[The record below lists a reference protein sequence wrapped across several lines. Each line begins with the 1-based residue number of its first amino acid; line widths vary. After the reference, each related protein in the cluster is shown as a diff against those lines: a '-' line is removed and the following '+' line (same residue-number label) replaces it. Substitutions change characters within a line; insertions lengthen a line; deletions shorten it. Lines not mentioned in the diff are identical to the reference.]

1 MKLNRNIL
9 FPTLLIIQIVIN
21 LLFVINSNYLF
32 IRTILSFL
40 SLVLMPGLLLILCL
54 RIKNLRNYEYLSYII
69 GFSLS
74 LLILGGLLINSLL
87 PLIGVIKPL
96 SDIPVIVGYNL
107 LLLILGVITFFRSKD
122 LNLSI
127 SYPKFSKLNWF
138 ILLSSLV
145 FLPLSIFGA
154 VTLNNGGTNGVALSM
169 IVGIVIYIFT
179 VTLFRK
185 HLVDDIFPPI
195 IYFIGLALLL
205 SYSLRSWHILGWDIN
220 LEYQMFQLTKTRLL
234 WTVSN
239 SLDPFNSCLSI
250 TILPTLFNT
259 FLKINDEYIFKLV
272 YQLLFAIVPIN
283 IFLIVRRYTSSL
295 VAFFSSFLLMSQEFF
310 YMGLTSVT
318 RQEIAL
324 IFFTCSVLV
333 LLNNKIEA
341 KIRNVIFILFGASL
355 VVAHYSTT
363 YSALFLFFTAYFL
376 ILILRYINGKS
387 QFINNLIIGNQRLKN
402 VNLKLIPLLILL
414 VLTIIWNV
422 FITKSANN
430 LKYTISGMY
439 RSIGETFTN
448 NNRSQTVYSFLFNK
462 NYSYSSDQLDESI
475 KKFSGQYLRLN
486 KIDPVLKGEIVDIYK
501 PHLVSYKPLLQEKN
515 LLTSISSYPYTI
527 AKYIIMLSLFIG
539 IIYLLMNKTNNNIY
553 YDVEYLFLAIASL
566 IFIILVVILPHIS
579 VAYNVERVFF
589 QSLTFSSF
597 FILIGME
604 IIFKSF
610 RSLKY
615 FLILSVLV
623 IYMLYQSG
631 VTAPFTGNVL
641 RVNTSNTGMEYD
653 EHYIHEEDISAIKWI
668 SNRYD
673 NYMYIY
679 MDFMAIP
686 KFKAFAGR
694 NINKIQYVIP
704 NIIDKSNYVYAS
716 YSNTHGN
723 IAFIDDI
730 IYSSG
735 NTLAISYPFNFL
747 NTNKNLVYNNGGAKI
762 YK

>member
-185 HLVDDIFPPI
+185 HLADDIFPPI

-501 PHLVSYKPLLQEKN
+501 PHLVSYKPLFQEKN